1 MFDFGIVTSWLDKLL
16 GSVMPGWLATSIEC
30 VIVMVALLLAYSVIA
45 MFYIFYER
53 KVCGWIQCRLGPMRV
68 GPWGTI
74 QVFADV
80 IKILTKEIITLWH
93 TDKFLFFLAP
103 FLVIIASMVM
113 FACLPWGN
121 GLQIIDFNVGVFFIV
136 AVSSLGVLGILLAG
150 WSSNSKYTLI
160 GAMRS
165 GAQMIS
171 YELSVGISILT
182 IVCLAGTMSVTGI
195 VEAQADGWFLFKGH
209 IPAIIAFLVFLVA
222 GRRVFFRVQ
231 REHFFYGGNIRFF
244 KRFELRFAVK
254 RLEFVYVIPLSA
266 ELFTLK
272 FGNFRGGIDVIRV
285 SVFQARQHGHEIGLL
300 LLGHAPLVGQ
310 LMGHRGG
317 EQAGRKVHIH
327 IGLRRKGEEKAGEI
341 QIAHD
346 PGQGKG
352 LGLHPWAVQAGK
364 ILRHRVEYLRRL
376 LQDRRPIRRIQAV
389 LVPCHLFGI
398 FVGQTGEILR
408 HRRQL
413 LHRDLPRFQPAF
425 GLKIVP
431 IVVDA
436 PQKAES
442 GVDQQQE
449 R

>member
-1 MFDFGIVTSWLDKLL
+1 MFDFGIVTSWLDNLL

-80 IKILTKEIITLWH
+80 IKILTKEIIPLWH
-93 TDKFLFFLAP
+93 TDKLLFFLAP

-209 IPAIIAFLVFLVA
+209 IPAIIAFLIYIVA
-222 GRRVFFRVQ
+222 ANAENNRGPFDLPEA
-231 REHFFYGGNIRFF
+231 EHELTAGYHSEYSGIHFGFFYLAEYLNLFVVSGIATLLFLGGWMPLHIPGWEGFNAVMDYIPSIFWFLGKAFFMTFIFMWIRWSFP
-244 KRFELRFAVK
+244 RVRIDQMLA
-254 RLEFVYVIPLSA
+254 LEWRYLMP
-266 ELFTLK
+266 
-272 FGNFRGGIDVIRV
+272 
-285 SVFQARQHGHEIGLL
+285 IGLFN
-300 LLGHAPLVGQ
+300 LV
-310 LMGHRGG
+310 LM
-317 EQAGRKVHIH
+317 
-327 IGLRRKGEEKAGEI
+327 
-341 QIAHD
+341 
-346 PGQGKG
+346 
-352 LGLHPWAVQAGK
+352 AV
-364 ILRHRVEYLRRL
+364 V
-376 LQDRRPIRRIQAV
+376 V
-389 LVPCHLFGI
+389 S
-398 FVGQTGEILR
+398 
-408 HRRQL
+408 
-413 LHRDLPRFQPAF
+413 FQWHF
-425 GLKIVP
+425 
-431 IVVDA
+431 
-436 PQKAES
+436 
-442 GVDQQQE
+442 
-449 R
+449 

>member
-182 IVCLAGTMSVTGI
+182 IVCLAGTMSVIGI

-209 IPAIIAFLVFLVA
+209 IPAIIAFLIYIVA
-222 GRRVFFRVQ
+222 ANAENNRGPFDLPEA
-231 REHFFYGGNIRFF
+231 EHELTAGYHSEYSGIHFGFFYLAEYLNLFVVSGIATLLFLGGWMPLHIPGWEGFNAVMDYIPSIFWFLGKAFFMTFIFMWIRWSFP
-244 KRFELRFAVK
+244 RVRIDQMLA
-254 RLEFVYVIPLSA
+254 LEWRYLMP
-266 ELFTLK
+266 
-272 FGNFRGGIDVIRV
+272 
-285 SVFQARQHGHEIGLL
+285 IGLFN
-300 LLGHAPLVGQ
+300 LV
-310 LMGHRGG
+310 LM
-317 EQAGRKVHIH
+317 
-327 IGLRRKGEEKAGEI
+327 
-341 QIAHD
+341 
-346 PGQGKG
+346 
-352 LGLHPWAVQAGK
+352 AV
-364 ILRHRVEYLRRL
+364 V
-376 LQDRRPIRRIQAV
+376 V
-389 LVPCHLFGI
+389 S
-398 FVGQTGEILR
+398 
-408 HRRQL
+408 
-413 LHRDLPRFQPAF
+413 FQWHF
-425 GLKIVP
+425 
-431 IVVDA
+431 
-436 PQKAES
+436 
-442 GVDQQQE
+442 
-449 R
+449 

>member
-121 GLQIIDFNVGVFFIV
+121 GLQIIDFNVGVFLIV

-209 IPAIIAFLVFLVA
+209 IPAIIAFLIYIVA
-222 GRRVFFRVQ
+222 ANAENNRGPFDLPEA
-231 REHFFYGGNIRFF
+231 EHELTAGYHSEYSGIHFGFFYLAEYLNLFVVSGIATLLFLGGWMPLHIPGWEGFNAVMDYIPSIFWFLGKAFFMTFIFMWIRWSFP
-244 KRFELRFAVK
+244 RVRIDQMLA
-254 RLEFVYVIPLSA
+254 LEWRYLMP
-266 ELFTLK
+266 
-272 FGNFRGGIDVIRV
+272 
-285 SVFQARQHGHEIGLL
+285 IGLFN
-300 LLGHAPLVGQ
+300 LV
-310 LMGHRGG
+310 LM
-317 EQAGRKVHIH
+317 
-327 IGLRRKGEEKAGEI
+327 
-341 QIAHD
+341 
-346 PGQGKG
+346 
-352 LGLHPWAVQAGK
+352 AV
-364 ILRHRVEYLRRL
+364 V
-376 LQDRRPIRRIQAV
+376 V
-389 LVPCHLFGI
+389 S
-398 FVGQTGEILR
+398 
-408 HRRQL
+408 
-413 LHRDLPRFQPAF
+413 FQWHF
-425 GLKIVP
+425 
-431 IVVDA
+431 
-436 PQKAES
+436 
-442 GVDQQQE
+442 
-449 R
+449 

>member
-1 MFDFGIVTSWLDKLL
+1 MFDFGIVTSWLDNLL

-93 TDKFLFFLAP
+93 TDKLLFFLAP

-209 IPAIIAFLVFLVA
+209 IPAIIAFLIYIVA
-222 GRRVFFRVQ
+222 ANAENNRGPFDLPEA
-231 REHFFYGGNIRFF
+231 EHELTAGYHSEYSGIHFGFFYLAEYLNLFVVSGIATLLFLGGWMPLHIPGWEGFNAVMDYIPSIFWFLGKAFFMTFIFMWIRWSFP
-244 KRFELRFAVK
+244 RVRIDQMLA
-254 RLEFVYVIPLSA
+254 LEWRYLMP
-266 ELFTLK
+266 
-272 FGNFRGGIDVIRV
+272 
-285 SVFQARQHGHEIGLL
+285 IGLFN
-300 LLGHAPLVGQ
+300 LV
-310 LMGHRGG
+310 LM
-317 EQAGRKVHIH
+317 
-327 IGLRRKGEEKAGEI
+327 
-341 QIAHD
+341 
-346 PGQGKG
+346 
-352 LGLHPWAVQAGK
+352 AV
-364 ILRHRVEYLRRL
+364 V
-376 LQDRRPIRRIQAV
+376 V
-389 LVPCHLFGI
+389 S
-398 FVGQTGEILR
+398 
-408 HRRQL
+408 
-413 LHRDLPRFQPAF
+413 FQWHF
-425 GLKIVP
+425 
-431 IVVDA
+431 
-436 PQKAES
+436 
-442 GVDQQQE
+442 
-449 R
+449 